1 MNYSL
6 DCHRDWRIK
15 MPYEITF
22 KDLPAGCAISSG
34 RKGENV
40 TVATR
45 EFTSSEDGDLF
56 INRLEGFPSDII
68 RMLPPES
75 KIKSSVVDHMLVII
89 RQDKTAT
96 VYVNEIV
103 FLAEVVNKGRDMEA
117 GQPVYTDDI
126 ADVRKLSF
134 KDRDLQ
140 DIIIPPDAGVLFLFS
155 EGWRKGFY
163 YDLKPFAGGNPEPRD
178 YDLEMLCGQFYAYLG
193 FQHLFKISE
202 DEWNRLIAQQW
213 FPFISLKNRTIQ
225 EIVNYA
231 RNNWEIDELTD
242 RIANELAEMIPAL
255 LSKWEKNKLFESH
268 FALFKQAAERF
279 LEKDY
284 ISATAIL
291 YPRIEG
297 LMRTYH
303 MASNQSLKPTQKN
316 LVTSVVDAKAT
327 ERHGNSLLLPNN
339 FRRYLEEVYFASF
352 DPNDPKILS
361 RHTVSHGVAPAENF
375 SLKGAIIGLLILDQL
390 SFYIGS
396 QEES

>member
-1 MNYSL
+1 
-6 DCHRDWRIK
+6 

-22 KDLPAGCAISSG
+22 KDLPAGCAISSA
-34 RKGENV
+34 KDGENIV
-40 TVATR
+40 IAVR

-56 INRLEGFPSDII
+56 ISRLEGFPSEII

-75 KIKSSVVDHMLVII
+75 GIRSSMVDNMLVIM

-96 VYVNEIV
+96 VYVNEIF
-103 FLAEVVNKGRDMEA
+103 FLAEVLNKGRDMEA

-134 KDRDLQ
+134 KDFNLK
-140 DIIIPPDAGVLFLFS
+140 DITIPPDAGVLFLFS
-155 EGWRKGFY
+155 QGWRKGFY
-163 YDLKPFAGGNPEPRD
+163 FDLKPFASEHPEPRD
-178 YDLEMLCGQFYAYLG
+178 YDLEMLCGQFYAYLS

-213 FPFISLKNRTIQ
+213 FPFISLKNGTIQ

-231 RNNWEIDELTD
+231 RNNWNIDELTE
-242 RIANELAEMIPAL
+242 RIANELAEMIPSIL
-255 LSKWEKNKLFESH
+255 NKWEKNKLFESH
-268 FALFKQAAERF
+268 FALFKQATERF

-297 LMRTYH
+297 LMRSYH
-303 MASNQSLKPTQKN
+303 MASNQSIKPTQKN
-316 LVTSVVDAKAT
+316 LVASVVDAKAT
-327 ERHGNSLLLPNN
+327 ERHGYSLLLPNN
-339 FRRYLEEVYFASF
+339 FRRYLEKVYFANF
-352 DPNDPKILS
+352 DPDDPKILS

-396 QEES
+396 QEGS